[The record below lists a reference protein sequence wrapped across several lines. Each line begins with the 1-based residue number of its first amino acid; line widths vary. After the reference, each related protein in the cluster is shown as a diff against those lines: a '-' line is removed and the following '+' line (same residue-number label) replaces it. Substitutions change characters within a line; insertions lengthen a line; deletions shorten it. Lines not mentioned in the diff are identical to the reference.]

1 MEAANVSLG
10 QQWPQSLVQIFGR
23 GRSDKENF
31 LLMRYVPNHF
41 RFQMGNKINMVKE
54 SVTHYPSDCG
64 AQ

>member
-1 MEAANVSLG
+1 MFHLANSG
-10 QQWPQSLVQIFGR
+10 QSLVQIFGS

-54 SVTHYPSDCG
+54 CHPLS
-64 AQ
+64 Q